1 MDPGRETGRA
11 VCFFPSGR
19 ASDSPRTEVGYV
31 QVTSVPAVDSRAA
44 LLRLAVLVTVAVLL
58 ADVATKNWALAV
70 VGSGYVDLGLVA
82 LTVVENEA
90 LAFSVG
96 TGVLAPTTVV
106 ALRLGALAAL
116 LILAW
121 RFGPASL
128 RFALGFALVIGGG
141 LGNASD
147 VVLRNGAVVDFIST
161 APLTRGPL
169 SGTSV
174 EGVVMNLA
182 DVWVLA
188 GLFLLYPLFRALGVA
203 VQRRLVRFEERI
215 LGSGGPAGIP
225 VEVTHLPAPR
235 STGST
240 RS

>member
-1 MDPGRETGRA
+1 
-11 VCFFPSGR
+11 
-19 ASDSPRTEVGYV
+19 VGYV
-31 QVTSVPAVDSRAA
+31 QLASVPAVDSRAA

-58 ADVATKNWALAV
+58 VDVASKNWALAV

-90 LAFSVG
+90 LAFSIG
-96 TGVLAPTTVV
+96 TGVLGPTTVV

-161 APLTRGPL
+161 APLTRGLL

-174 EGVVMNLA
+174 EGVVLNLA

-203 VQRRLVRFEERI
+203 VQRRLVRLEERI

-235 STGST
+235 ST